1 LPPADFEAAARA
13 LPPRTGDAPREE
25 DVLSSLL
32 YPRVY
37 ADFANHWQQYENTS
51 VIPTVNFFYG
61 LQAGEEAAIE
71 IERGK
76 TLIVRYF
83 TTGATHSDGT
93 RTVFFELNG
102 QSREVN
108 VVDRSVEGVV
118 KRSSKADPDNAN
130 HVAAPMP
137 GKVST
142 VAAQKGQP
150 VRAGERLLS
159 IEAMKMETAVYSPRD
174 TVVAEV
180 LVAPGATV
188 EARDLLVV
196 LEG

>member
-1 LPPADFEAAARA
+1 ALPPADFEAAARVLRVRA
-13 LPPRTGDAPREE
+13 GDAPREE
-25 DVLSSLL
+25 DILSSLL

-37 ADFANHWQQYENTS
+37 EDFATHWQQYGNTS

-76 TLIVRYF
+76 TRIVRYF

-102 QSREVN
+102 QAREVN

-118 KRSSKADPDNAN
+118 QRNSKADPGNAN

-142 VAAQKGQP
+142 VAARKGLA

-159 IEAMKMETAVYSPRD
+159 
-174 TVVAEV
+174 
-180 LVAPGATV
+180 
-188 EARDLLVV
+188 
-196 LEG
+196 